1 MGLRVCFFNIELIA
15 QPFDGFYLSFIC
27 FLDENRAFTQAHNG
41 PARKNEYNLTIVKM
55 PKKIEIGSRK
65 KNKLTPRTR
74 GRERETN
81 QKESEMIHWERQ
93 KRETR

>member
-1 MGLRVCFFNIELIA
+1 MRLRVCFFNISLIA

-41 PARKNEYNLTIVKM
+41 PAHKNEYNLPIVKM

-65 KNKLTPRTR
+65 KTLTSRKR
-74 GRERETN
+74 ARERY
-81 QKESEMIHWERQ
+81 KPER
-93 KRETR
+93 K